1 MGRLSTTEGMPELP
15 RPDAGESPAP
25 AGARAPLSGSKR
37 KKSKTR
43 DAWITFISRIVA
55 QVVGAI
61 ASIVLAVMFLQR
73 SQSSGTPEPPL
84 QPAATL
90 APPAAPASD
99 RTTLAVLPLANFSGD
114 ERQDYFADG
123 MTEAL
128 IADLAQVGN
137 LRVISRTSVMQYR
150 RTQKPMRQIAQELGA
165 QMIVEGSV
173 LRSGDRI
180 RVTAQL
186 IDASTDHH
194 LWARSYEHTLRD
206 VLALQGQVASEI
218 AKEVRGALTPLQQG
232 RLSQRKPI
240 DPAAYDLYLRGR
252 HAWNLRTSA
261 GLKAAATY
269 FEQAIEKAP
278 DFALA
283 YAGLADVFVLSNLGP
298 GSAAEARTKALAAAT
313 RALELD
319 DGLAEAHTSR
329 AALYFFQERDPVSA
343 EREFQRALALNRGY
357 PTAHQWYAILL
368 SEAGRD
374 GEAQQQRARRL
385 RSTLR
390 AILPGPQPC

>member
-1 MGRLSTTEGMPELP
+1 
-15 RPDAGESPAP
+15 
-25 AGARAPLSGSKR
+25 
-37 KKSKTR
+37 
-43 DAWITFISRIVA
+43 
-55 QVVGAI
+55 
-61 ASIVLAVMFLQR
+61 
-73 SQSSGTPEPPL
+73 
-84 QPAATL
+84 
-90 APPAAPASD
+90 
-99 RTTLAVLPLANFSGD
+99 
-114 ERQDYFADG
+114 

-128 IADLAQVGN
+128 IADLAQIGN

-150 RTQKPMRQIAQELGA
+150 RTQKPMRLIAQELGA

-173 LRSGDRI
+173 LRSGDRV

-218 AKEVRGALTPLQQG
+218 AKEVRGALTPIQQG
-232 RLSQRKPI
+232 RLAQRKAI

-283 YAGLADVFVLSNLGP
+283 YAGLADVSVLSNLGP

-319 DGLAEAHTSR
+319 DALAEAHTSR
-329 AALYFFQERDPVSA
+329 AALYFFQERDPVVGGA
-343 EREFQRALALNRGY
+343 
-357 PTAHQWYAILL
+357 
-368 SEAGRD
+368 
-374 GEAQQQRARRL
+374 
-385 RSTLR
+385 
-390 AILPGPQPC
+390 